1 MPHRTRPTTNIKR
14 LRKRSASH
22 KLCAHTDPAH
32 AEGRASN
39 MADGVSW
46 ADLVRARVRVR
57 VMVRARV
64 RARARARVRA
74 RAMARARVR

>member
-1 MPHRTRPTTNIKR
+1 
-14 LRKRSASH
+14 
-22 KLCAHTDPAH
+22 
-32 AEGRASN
+32 

-64 RARARARVRA
+64 KVRVR
-74 RAMARARVR
+74 VRLVSPRRPLELS